1 MNLIRFASLFSF
13 LGMGFLLSGSLAFA
27 NGTLGV
33 KSAPTVELTPTVTRI
48 TLPLTPDV
56 PCRLVDIQERPL
68 ERQSVLQFTA
78 RPFSSQVIKTS
89 ANHPSRNMHA
99 FYFEMNPNGRLQLFV
114 KHKVPSTLNLKCRG
128 SDMVI
133 EVLERYKAVEYS
145 ETITKG
151 LKYVRYSVA
160 PHAGALFRTHHL
172 EWDPYNSSAKLTPLM
187 PEPNSLRGLKTARS
201 TLAQYNALAG
211 VNASFFNANLRIP
224 LGIVLRDGEV
234 LNGTLFNRVAF
245 GLDMQ
250 NRASMDQVELTGLIR
265 VGRWSQA
272 IEIVNMPRS
281 HGEQVALYSRLWGTQ
296 SPPAGGGNIAVR
308 LRNGRFD
315 AITQA
320 GTLAIEGAN
329 DWVIYGSAS
338 RLDKFL
344 SADLGTSVEV
354 MLSTL
359 PDWSDKSM
367 VLAGGP
373 TLLKKGQ
380 VSIDL
385 EAQRF
390 GALPPNQRRPRTA
403 IAILPNNK
411 VHLVVVDALPLGAT
425 LQDTA
430 EILQVFGAVDAMNLD
445 GGTSTQMVVQG
456 QVKFATIKGGSVVST
471 VLGFVPTLPWPAI

>member
-48 TLPLTPDV
+48 TLPLTPDA

-89 ANHPSRNMHA
+89 ANHPSRNMNA

>member
-1 MNLIRFASLFSF
+1 MSLIRFASLSSV
-13 LGMGFLLSGSLAFA
+13 LGMGFLLSGSPAFA

-151 LKYVRYSVA
+151 LKYVSYSVA
-160 PHAGALFRTHHL
+160 PRAGVLFRTHHL
-172 EWDPYNSSAKLTPLM
+172 EWDPYSSSAKLTPLM
-187 PEPNSLRGLKTARS
+187 PDASSLRGLKTARS

-224 LGIVLRDGEV
+224 LGMVLRDGEV

-265 VGRWSQA
+265 LGRWSQA

-281 HGEQVALYSRLWGTQ
+281 HGEQVALYSRLWGKQ

-344 SADLGTSVEV
+344 STDLGTSVEV

-380 VSIDL
+380 VYIDL
-385 EAQRF
+385 DAQRF

>member
-1 MNLIRFASLFSF
+1 MRFFGVISLFSV
-13 LGMGFLLSGSLAFA
+13 LGLALFCPSLPAVA
-27 NGTLGV
+27 NGVLGV
-33 KSAPTVELTPTVTRI
+33 KSAPTLELTPTMTRI
-48 TLPLTPDV
+48 TLPLTPDS
-56 PCRLVDIQERPL
+56 PCRLVNVQERPL
-68 ERQSVLQFTA
+68 ERQSILQFTA
-78 RPFSSQVIKTS
+78 RPFSSQVIKSS
-89 ANHPSRNMHA
+89 ASHPTRNMNA

-114 KHKVPSTLNLKCRG
+114 KHKVPSTVNMKCRG

-133 EVLERYKAVEYS
+133 EVLERYKAIEYS
-145 ETITKG
+145 ETIAKG
-151 LKYVRYSVA
+151 LKYVRYAVA

-172 EWDPYNSSAKLTPLM
+172 EWDPSNSTAKLTPLM
-187 PEPNSLRGLKTARS
+187 PDPNSLRGLKSAKS
-201 TLAQYNALAG
+201 TLAQYNGLAG

-224 LGIVLRDGEV
+224 LGIVLKDGEV
-234 LNGTLFNRVAF
+234 LNGTLFNRVAL
-245 GLDMQ
+245 GLDIQ
-250 NRASMDQVELTGLIR
+250 NRASMEQVELTGLIR

-272 IEIVNMPRS
+272 IEIVNMPRVS
-281 HGEQVALYSRLWGTQ
+281 GEQVALYSRLWGKQ

-315 AITQA
+315 AITQV

-338 RLDKFL
+338 KLDTFL

-354 MLSTL
+354 LLSTL

-380 VSIDL
+380 IYIDL
-385 EAQRF
+385 DAQRF

-411 VHLVVVDALPLGAT
+411 VHLVVVDATPQGAT

-456 QVKFATIKGGSVVST
+456 QVKFATVQGGAVVST